1 MRKKDPHL
9 TSLRTAVTKAIKR
22 RGLTYRAASELC
34 GVPHTSI
41 FALVNQGTE
50 PLYTRGL
57 KMLTLAADESTDTK

>member
-9 TSLRTAVTKAIKR
+9 TSLRTKVAKAIKR
-22 RGLTYRAASELC
+22 RGLTYREASGLC

-41 FALVNQGTE
+41 FALVNHGTE

-57 KMLTLAADESTDTK
+57 KMLTLAEDEIS